1 MGLPTILV
9 RRLRESAAEV
19 QDVRAHVHR
28 TPFDE
33 LVKELRRKLDMPDS
47 PLTDAYDSGA
57 VEALLHSA
65 IAVPGAT
72 CSNMSEI
79 RKNKAGM

>member
-1 MGLPTILV
+1 M
-9 RRLRESAAEV
+9 
-19 QDVRAHVHR
+19 HR
-28 TPFDE
+28 PPLDE